1 MNVGVMTLILFS
13 SLLVFLALGLPLV
26 FCLGGIA
33 ITGLVIMMGTRAI
46 PIIYWNTLG
55 AARDPFFITIPLF
68 IYMAYMLERSGAAEK
83 LYMTIQNLAGHVSGS
98 LAMATVLISTILAAM
113 TGLSSASI
121 ITMGVTVLP
130 SMLRRGYN
138 KHLAMGSITAG
149 STLGILIPPSAIAL
163 LYTSMAGIS
172 VGRMFMAGFFP
183 GFLLAGLFILY
194 IGIRCALNPSLGP
207 SRAPGETIEH
217 VSIFSSLWS
226 VALPGLLV
234 ILVLGSIFLG
244 IASPTESAAVGA
256 LGAIGV
262 VAINRRLTWKT
273 FREVNYRTLLLT
285 LMIMWVVIAA
295 SCFRALYVVT
305 GAINLIENTLL
316 TLPFGAWG
324 TLIAMQLT
332 LLVLGCFLD
341 EFGIMIIALGVFIPV
356 VRSLGFD
363 PIWFG
368 ILFIINM
375 EMAELTPPVGLNLF
389 YMKAVAPEGTSMGDI
404 YKSVLPFILILLL
417 ALILV
422 MVFPQI
428 ALWLPAQMIR

>member
-1 MNVGVMTLILFS
+1 MNVGLMTLILFS
-13 SLLVFLALGLPLV
+13 SLIIFLFLGLPLV
-26 FCLGGIA
+26 FSLGGIA
-33 ITGLVIMMGTRAI
+33 IVGLVTMMGTRAI
-46 PIIYWNTLG
+46 PIIYWNTLSV
-55 AARDPFFITIPLF
+55 ASNPFFITVPLF
-68 IYMAYMLERSGAAEK
+68 IYMAYMLERSGAAEE
-83 LYMTIQNLAGHVSGS
+83 LYKTIQNLAGHVSGS
-98 LAMATVLISTILAAM
+98 LAMATVFVSTILAAM

-172 VGRMFMAGFFP
+172 VGRMFLAGFFP

-207 SRAPGETIEH
+207 KRPSGETVER
-217 VSIFSSLWS
+217 VSIIGSLWS

-244 IASPTESAAVGA
+244 IATPTESAALGA

-262 VAINRRLTWKT
+262 VAFNRRLTWKT
-273 FREVNYRTLLLT
+273 FREVNYRTMLLT
-285 LMIMWVVIAA
+285 LMIMWVIIAA
-295 SCFRALYVVT
+295 GCFRALYIVT
-305 GAINLIENTLL
+305 GAIDLIENMLL
-316 TLPFGAWG
+316 AVPFGRWG
-324 TLIAMQLT
+324 TLIVMQIT

-356 VRSLGFD
+356 AQTLGFN

-404 YKSVLPFILILLL
+404 YKSVIPFILILLL
-417 ALILV
+417 GLILV

-428 ALWLPAQMIR
+428 ALWLPSQMIR